1 MLVAKICAYRLWI
14 PFSLTLTL
22 FLTTVCHAS
31 PLTIEQLMQT
41 LAKAKPS
48 HAAFIEKKQIALL
61 DQPVESSGELF
72 FTAPDHLEKR
82 TLHPHPESLIVDGDK
97 IIIERGRKTYYFT
110 MQNLPELGIFISSIR
125 GTLAG
130 DLNALKRSFQLNL
143 EGDANQWTL
152 QLTPTQVKMKKLLQH
167 IRIAGLTNQVQS
179 IEIFQTD
186 GDSAHMTIQ
195 PLDQKP

>member
-1 MLVAKICAYRLWI
+1 MLVAKICAHRLWI
-14 PFSLTLTL
+14 PSTLTLTL
-22 FLTTVCHAS
+22 FLSSVCHAS

-48 HAAFIEKKQIALL
+48 HATFVEKKHIALL

-82 TLHPHPESLIVDGDK
+82 TLLPNPESLIFVCDK

-110 MQNLPELGIFISSIR
+110 MQNLPELGVFISSIR

-130 DLNALKRSFQLNL
+130 DLNSLERSFQLSL

-152 QLTPTQVKMKKLLQH
+152 QLIPTQAKMKKLLQH

-186 GDSAHMTIQ
+186 GDSAHMTI
-195 PLDQKP
+195 KPMDHKP